1 MAAGSSL
8 KRGPAFLYEE
18 RKLSDI
24 KEEQR
29 SRLDRTSSRHMPT
42 PPRDPSPLREASPK
56 LTKVDSRSEFERMM
70 EQKEATLN
78 RRDSEA
84 ERRQREA
91 ARAEAL
97 LLEQ

>member
-1 MAAGSSL
+1 
-8 KRGPAFLYEE
+8 
-18 RKLSDI
+18 
-24 KEEQR
+24 
-29 SRLDRTSSRHMPT
+29 MPT

-70 EQKEATLN
+70 EQKEATIN